1 MLILS
6 EKAHKAIRLSEKK
19 NVISHLLVVLTQRH
33 AYSRWQKAPKKIS
46 CSDANSGCCGLTRLL
61 YIISTSKFSNV
72 SLNQL
77 ASFLCLRQRSNQNSN
92 CQPQDG
98 PW

>member
-1 MLILS
+1 M
-6 EKAHKAIRLSEKK
+6 
-19 NVISHLLVVLTQRH
+19 LTQRH

-77 ASFLCLRQRSNQNSN
+77 ASFLYVFVKDQIEIAVVNHRMVHGDEQS
-92 CQPQDG
+92 DG
-98 PW
+98 GESEGRTSQ